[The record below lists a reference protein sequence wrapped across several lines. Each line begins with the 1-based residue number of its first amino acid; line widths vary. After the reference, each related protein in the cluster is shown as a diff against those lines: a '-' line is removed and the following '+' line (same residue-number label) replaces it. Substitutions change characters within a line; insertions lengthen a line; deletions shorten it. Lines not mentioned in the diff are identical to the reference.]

1 MQEVLLL
8 IAGAGIASVGLYLI
22 ALGVLWYAASKIDI
36 KF

>member
-8 IAGAGIASVGLYLI
+8 LAGAGLAAVGLYLV
-22 ALGVLWYAASKIDI
+22 AFGVLWYAASKIDI